1 MWRILSRL
9 HNFTRKRCKALQAD
23 SVAAF
28 RTARPAAF
36 STHRQPADPGQRMRT
51 NAMTYQQTIADA
63 GKEIG
68 RFEQTWNG
76 IEAESIARMRLQN
89 RFKTG
94 LDIARYTAKIMR
106 EDMAAYDAS
115 PANYTQSLGCWHGF
129 IGQQKMISIKK
140 HFGTTKGR
148 YLYLSGWMVAA
159 LRSEFGPLP
168 DQSMHE
174 KTTVPML
181 IEELYTFLRQA
192 DARELGMLFRDLD
205 AARAAGDEVKTKQ
218 VQAAIDGHQTHV
230 VPIIADI
237 DAGFGNAEATY
248 LLSKKMI
255 EAGACC
261 IQIENQVSDEKQCG
275 HQDGK
280 VTVPHEDFLA
290 KIRAVRYAFMEL
302 GVEDGVI
309 VARTDSLG
317 AGLTKQIAFTRE
329 AGDIG
334 DQYNSFLDCD
344 EVDAGNVGHGDV
356 LISRDGKL
364 LKPKRLPSNLYQFR
378 AGTGEDRC
386 VLDCITSLQNGA
398 DLLWIETEKPHI
410 GQIGGMVD
418 RIREVIPNAKLVYNN
433 SPSFNW
439 TLNFREQVFDAWSAE
454 GKDVSA
460 YDRAKLMSIDY
471 DGSDLSNEADERI
484 RTFQRDAA
492 AQAGIFHHLITLPT
506 YHTAALSTDNLAKEY
521 FGDQG
526 MLGYVKGVQRQE
538 IRQGIACVKHQNMSG
553 SDIGDDHKEY
563 FAGEAALKAGGSANT
578 MNQFAA

>member
-1 MWRILSRL
+1 
-9 HNFTRKRCKALQAD
+9 
-23 SVAAF
+23 
-28 RTARPAAF
+28 
-36 STHRQPADPGQRMRT
+36 
-51 NAMTYQQTIADA
+51 MTYQQSIHDA
-63 GKEIG
+63 SKAIEPFA
-68 RFEQTWNG
+68 RTWDG
-76 IEAESIARMRLQN
+76 IEAESVARMRLQN
-89 RFKTG
+89 RFHSG

-106 EDMAAYDAS
+106 ADMAAYDAD
-115 PANYTQSLGCWHGF
+115 PAKYTQSLGCWHGF

-174 KTTVPML
+174 KTSVSDL
-181 IEELYTFLRQA
+181 IGELYTFLKQA
-192 DARELGMLFRDLD
+192 DARELGMIFRDLD
-205 AARAAGDEVKTKQ
+205 AAREAGDAVK
-218 VQAAIDGHQTHV
+218 AAKIQHDIDAYETHV
-230 VPIIADI
+230 VPIVADI

-248 LLSKKMI
+248 LLAKKFI

-290 KIRAVRYAFMEL
+290 KIRAVRYAFLEL
-302 GVEDGVI
+302 GVDDGVI

-329 AGDIG
+329 PGDLA
-334 DQYNSFLDCD
+334 DQYNSFLDC
-344 EVDAGNVGHGDV
+344 EPVDPAAMRHGDV
-356 LISRDGKL
+356 LIAQGGKL
-364 LKPKRLPSNLYQFR
+364 MRPKRLPSNLFQFR
-378 AGTGEDRC
+378 PGTGEDRC
-386 VLDCITSLQNGA
+386 VLDSIASLQNGA

-410 GQIGGMVD
+410 GQIGGMVN

-439 TLNFREQVFDAWSAE
+439 TLNFRQQVYDAWVAA
-454 GKDVSA
+454 GTDVSA
-460 YDRAKLMSIDY
+460 YDRARLMSVDY
-471 DGSDLSNEADERI
+471 DATALGAEADERI
-484 RTFQRDAA
+484 RTFQRDSA

-506 YHTAALSTDNLAKEY
+506 YHTAALSTDNLAREY
-521 FGDQG
+521 FGDAG
-526 MLGYVKGVQRQE
+526 MLGYVKSVQREE

-563 FAGEAALKAGGSANT
+563 FAGEAALKAGGAHNT

>member
-1 MWRILSRL
+1 
-9 HNFTRKRCKALQAD
+9 
-23 SVAAF
+23 
-28 RTARPAAF
+28 
-36 STHRQPADPGQRMRT
+36 
-51 NAMTYQQTIADA
+51 MTYQQSINEAGQTI
-63 GKEIG
+63 GQHQ
-68 RFEQTWNG
+68 QTWSG
-76 IEAESIARMRLQN
+76 IEPESVARMRLQN
-89 RFKTG
+89 RFRTG
-94 LDIARYTAKIMR
+94 LDIARYTARIMR
-106 EDMAAYDAS
+106 EDMAAYDAD

-140 HFGTTKGR
+140 HFGSTKRR

-159 LRSEFGPLP
+159 LRSDFGPLP

-174 KTTVPML
+174 KTSVPAL
-181 IEELYTFLRQA
+181 IEELYTFLKQA
-192 DARELGMLFRDLD
+192 DARELGMMFRDLD
-205 AARAAGDEVKTKQ
+205 KARAAGDEMESQ
-218 VQAAIDGHQTHV
+218 RIQHAIDSFETHV

-248 LLSKKMI
+248 LLAKKMI
-255 EAGACC
+255 EAGACAL
-261 IQIENQVSDEKQCG
+261 QIENQVSDEKQCG

-290 KIRAVRYAFMEL
+290 KIRAIRYAFMEL
-302 GVEDGVI
+302 GVDDGII

-334 DQYNSFLDCD
+334 DQYNAFLDCEEID
-344 EVDAGNVGHGDV
+344 PANLGHGEV

-364 LKPKRLPSNLYQFR
+364 MRPKRLPSNLYQFR
-378 AGTGEDRC
+378 SGTGEDRC
-386 VLDCITSLQNGA
+386 VLDCINSLQNGA

-410 GQIGGMVD
+410 EQIAGMVD

-439 TLNFREQVFDAWSAE
+439 TLNFRQQVYDRWSEE
-454 GKDVSA
+454 GRDVSG
-460 YDRAKLMSIDY
+460 YDRDRLMSIDY
-471 DGSDLSNEADERI
+471 DDTDLALEADESI

-492 AQAGIFHHLITLPT
+492 ARAGIFHHLITLPT
-506 YHTAALSTDNLAKEY
+506 YHTAALSTDDLARQY
-521 FGDQG
+521 FGDLG
-526 MLGYVKGVQRQE
+526 MLGYVATVQRAE
-538 IRQGIACVKHQNMSG
+538 IRQGVACVKHQNMAG

-563 FAGEAALKAGGSANT
+563 FAGEAALKAGGEANT

>member
-1 MWRILSRL
+1 MAQYQDDI
-9 HNFTRKRCKALQAD
+9 KAVAD
-23 SVAAF
+23 LKENHGSAW
-28 RTARPAAF
+28 
-36 STHRQPADPGQRMRT
+36 
-51 NAMTYQQTIADA
+51 NAISPEYA
-63 GKEIG
+63 
-68 RFEQTWNG
+68 
-76 IEAESIARMRLQN
+76 ARMRAQN
-89 RFKTG
+89 KFKTG
-94 LDIARYTAKIMR
+94 LDIAKYTAKIMR
-106 EDMAAYDAS
+106 ADMAAYDADPS
-115 PANYTQSLGCWHGF
+115 KYTQSLGCWHGF

-140 HFGTTKGR
+140 HFNSTERR

-174 KTTVPML
+174 KTSVSAL
-181 IEELYTFLRQA
+181 IRELYTFLRQA
-192 DARELGMLFRDLD
+192 DARELGGLFRELD
-205 AARAAGDEVKTKQ
+205 AAKDAAAK
-218 VQAAIDGHQTHV
+218 AAIQDKIDNHVTHV

-248 LLSKKMI
+248 LLAKQFI

-290 KIRAVRYAFMEL
+290 KIRAIRYAFLEL
-302 GVEDGVI
+302 GVDDGII

-317 AGLTKQIAFTRE
+317 AGLTKQIAVTNTP
-329 AGDIG
+329 GDLG
-334 DQYNSFLDCD
+334 DQYNAFLDCEELSAD
-344 EVDAGNVGHGDV
+344 QLGNGDV
-356 LISRDGKL
+356 VIKRDGKL
-364 LKPKRLPSNLYQFR
+364 LRPKRLPSNLFQFR
-378 AGTGEDRC
+378 AGTGEARC

-410 GQIGGMVD
+410 AQIGGMVSE
-418 RIREVIPNAKLVYNN
+418 IRKVIPNAKLVYNN

-439 TLNFREQVFDAWSAE
+439 TLNFRQQAYDAMKAA

-460 YDRAKLMSIDY
+460 YDRAQLMSVEY
-471 DGSDLSNEADERI
+471 DETELATLADEKI
-484 RTFQRDAA
+484 RTFQADASRE
-492 AQAGIFHHLITLPT
+492 AGIFHHLITLPT

-526 MLGYVKGVQRQE
+526 MLGYVAGVQRKE

-563 FAGEAALKAGGSANT
+563 FSGEAALKAAGKDNT
-578 MNQFAA
+578 MNQFS